1 MNLNPQRDSR
11 KQMVTAVVG
20 ARHAL
25 PLRNRWIL
33 TRQLK
38 LILVFFT
45 FTLLYLYTFPP
56 PTFADTPTSTP
67 AVSITP
73 TQSMTVTPVPM
84 RKYPLKVTVIPNP
97 ASGTKLNFRVMA
109 PAPCK
114 VRIRVNN
121 RFFDVIAK
129 LEKEGGTFFDIF
141 WSLKEVPEGIYYF
154 QAQIEDK
161 ATGQIT
167 QLPLQKFVVL
177 K

>member
-1 MNLNPQRDSR
+1 M
-11 KQMVTAVVG
+11 
-20 ARHAL
+20 H
-25 PLRNRWIL
+25 
-33 TRQLK
+33 
-38 LILVFFT
+38 
-45 FTLLYLYTFPP
+45 
-56 PTFADTPTSTP
+56 
-67 AVSITP
+67 
-73 TQSMTVTPVPM
+73 
-84 RKYPLKVTVIPNP
+84 KYPLKVTVIPNP

-129 LEKEGGTFFDIF
+129 LEKEGGTFFDIL
-141 WSLKEVPEGIYYF
+141 WSLKDVPEGIYYF